1 MHYLYNKSVNFYVAP
16 LLGNLMVSVGTMSS
30 CIQMPHDIFFYKIML
45 HRLLQKAVGG
55 KVREK
60 VKGA

>member
-1 MHYLYNKSVNFYVAP
+1 MHYLYNKSVNFYVSP

-30 CIQMPHDIFFYKIML
+30 CIQMPHIFFYKIML
-45 HRLLQKAVGG
+45 HRLLQKGVGG
-55 KVREK
+55 KVKEK